1 MDEVSYARRGGD
13 SGARFPRR
21 RPKEMRD
28 SMAPWLARMAVGA
41 LGAIL
46 ALAMPAPAWW
56 WLGWIGLAPF
66 IWLVATAPTRW
77 EAMLRSWLGGM
88 AFLLILHYWLIP
100 HMGVF
105 TIPVAAFVG
114 LFWLPLGLAIWSY
127 LGAPVR
133 AGRRP
138 YLALILIPSVWV
150 AIEGIRSWEY
160 LGGSWGMLGLSQWQ
174 VGPILQSAA
183 LGGVWLLSFA
193 LVVTNVGLATALLPG
208 VGERRRRVAL
218 GVALV
223 VPALMMVYG
232 LARPDP
238 AVSGEVTLAGIQTG
252 VIDANRERLE
262 AHLDLTRTINEEVD
276 FVVWGQSS
284 VAYDPQQDPEVD
296 RLLREVSEDVDA
308 PLLVNIDARVGDG
321 RIRKV
326 FLHYTPEGPV
336 AAYAKQRLVP
346 FGEYIPL
353 RPLFGWV
360 ADFTEAAVQDRARG
374 EELATMRV
382 AGTEVGPLISYESTF
397 PAMRRRLAQLGAEV
411 TLVQGGTW
419 TFQGTWAQPQQ
430 ASHEAVRAVES
441 GRPAV
446 LVAVSGTSSAFDARG
461 CLLAWYPA
469 DWEGVFVV
477 DVPLAA
483 EDTPYVRFGDW
494 VLWLAWTIT
503 AGAAVLGLVRRRKN
517 DTEHQG
523 GS

>member
-1 MDEVSYARRGGD
+1 
-13 SGARFPRR
+13 
-21 RPKEMRD
+21 
-28 SMAPWLARMAVGA
+28 MAPWLARMAVGA

-56 WLGWIGLAPF
+56 WLGWIGLAPI

-88 AFLLILHYWLIP
+88 AFLLALHYWLIP

-105 TIPVAAFVG
+105 TVPVAAFVG

-127 LGAPVR
+127 LGEPVR

-138 YLALILIPSVWV
+138 YLALLVIPSVWV